1 FEIYKSPSFYKIAV
15 FSVTFVVGFANV
27 FTIINPS
34 LNGNVRETIFSIL
47 GPVLFG
53 VIAYVMYTRYEKK
66 QK

>member
-34 LNGNVRETIFSIL
+34 LNGKPQETFFSIL

-53 VIAYVMYTRYEKK
+53 VLAYVMYSRYEKK